1 MGGTEVSTAA
11 GPANAPVRILPAAG
25 LEISPPAAPTEFM
38 RTPFAIGTAIK
49 HESSVRIAAIED
61 EEEARRRYH
70 ATREGVNAG
79 VIIVGPGGGE
89 TWHTHLSYYDTV
101 LYVRKGKT
109 ELSWEVDG
117 RVETAV
123 AGEGDFVL
131 IEPSARH
138 QWLNVGTDDLELV
151 WFMHFHN
158 Y

>member
-1 MGGTEVSTAA
+1 MGGAGVTA
-11 GPANAPVRILPAAG
+11 GQPTAPVRILSAAE
-25 LEISPPAAPTEFM
+25 LDVVAPAAPTEFM
-38 RTPFAIGTAIK
+38 RTPFAIGTAIRN
-49 HESSVRIAAIED
+49 ESQVRIAAIED

-101 LYVRKGKT
+101 LYVRKGKV

-123 AGEGDFVL
+123 ASEGAFAF
-131 IEPSARH
+131 IAPSARH
-138 QWLNVGTDDLELV
+138 QWLNVGTEDLELV